1 MSVDI
6 LVFDK
11 SKAPTEPM
19 EFLKWFYKK
28 SEWNSDRDYND
39 IKGTSQPLVDFFME
53 LVKEYPSM
61 NGEFAPTDDELE
73 NNPELENK
81 LIDYTIDDDLIYM
94 GVAYSVSDEAFDKI
108 EDLAYKYGLG
118 YVCKNNTIKISFFS

>member
-73 NNPELENK
+73 K
-81 LIDYTIDDDLIYM
+81 
-94 GVAYSVSDEAFDKI
+94 VAGGGAPRSGPGDGTGQDGEDHQFDKGVYW
-108 EDLAYKYGLG
+108 DTLD
-118 YVCKNNTIKISFFS
+118 

>member
-53 LVKEYPSM
+53 LVKKYPSM
-61 NGEFAPTDDELE
+61 NGEFAPIDEEFE
-73 NNPELENK
+73 NDPELECERG
-81 LIDYTIDDDLIYM
+81 TIYAVYEMLERYA
-94 GVAYSVSDEAFDKI
+94 GVMQSQTDMSEIASA
-108 EDLAYKYGLG
+108 
-118 YVCKNNTIKISFFS
+118 ISPDGSAIQR